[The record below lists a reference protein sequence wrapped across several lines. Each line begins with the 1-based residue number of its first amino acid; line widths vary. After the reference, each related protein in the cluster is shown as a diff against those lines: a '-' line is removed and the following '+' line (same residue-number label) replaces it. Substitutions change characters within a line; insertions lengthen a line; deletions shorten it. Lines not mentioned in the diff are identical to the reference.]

1 MPTPILVSPQVRC
14 PSCRNTLIFSLTLLG
29 WPPSLTSLWNQRWLL
44 SGTNADFSPWNQR
57 SLFANL
63 VPKRCNCRSSFVFRR
78 FSVLESASPCGWTA
92 ISRILKPQIDSIDQ
106 DNFFSHKSSVFIIKV
121 YELLSCW
128 LTINYWQKIWCY
140 VFLYVFACGARVHQ
154 PVEGIDFSLKAC
166 LEGPIPQTPKNHQ
179 FSGILLRVLFQERS
193 E

>member
-1 MPTPILVSPQVRC
+1 MSFLQEHPDL
-14 PSCRNTLIFSLTLLG
+14 LLG
-29 WPPSLTSLWNQRWLL
+29 YSWVDLPCWLL
-44 SGTNADFSPWNQR
+44 SGTSADFSLEPTLTSPSGTSADFSPWNQR

-63 VPKRCNCRSSFVFRR
+63 VHKRCNCRSSFVFRR

-106 DNFFSHKSSVFIIKV
+106 DNFFSHKSSVFIIKL
-121 YELLSCW
+121 YELLSCR

-166 LEGPIPQTPKNHQ
+166 LEGPIPQLPLMTWM
-179 FSGILLRVLFQERS
+179 
-193 E
+193 